1 MVNLDLT
8 SHMRAAQFSQKVTWV
23 QGGFRRVLR
32 LALLSVFSVALAAC
46 QAVNTTTGGVVGVE
60 RPQYM
65 VVSARDVESA
75 SAKSYAKTLQEQAKK
90 GNLNT
95 DAATVARIRQIT
107 SRIIPH
113 TGVFRPDAP
122 RWAWEVNVISSKEVN
137 AWCMAGGKM
146 AVYTG
151 LLDAIKPTDDEL
163 AAIIGHE
170 IAHALREHSR
180 ERASEQMITGMG
192 VAIGGAL
199 LGLGQVGNDLL
210 GKAVDVTLSLQ
221 HSRKHES
228 EADRIGIELAARAGY
243 RPDAAVTL
251 WEKMGKLSES
261 RPPELLSTHPAPE
274 TRMAALR
281 ADAEVVDPLYRA
293 AKGNGR

>member
-1 MVNLDLT
+1 MKMIGIQMSFGYRQLRVWATSRSLRRCALT
-8 SHMRAAQFSQKVTWV
+8 
-23 QGGFRRVLR
+23 
-32 LALLSVFSVALAAC
+32 LATLSVAAC
-46 QAVNTTTGGVVGVE
+46 QAVNTTTSGVVGVE

-65 VVSARDVESA
+65 VVSAKDVESA
-75 SAKSYAKTLQEQAKK
+75 SAKSYVKTMQEHSRK

-95 DAATVARIRQIT
+95 DPAAVARVRQIT
-107 SRIIPH
+107 ARIIPH
-113 TGVFRPDAP
+113 TGVFRQDAP
-122 RWAWEVNVISSKEVN
+122 RWSWEVNVVTSKEVN

-151 LLDAIKPTDDEL
+151 LLDAIKPSDDEL

-199 LGLGQVGNDLL
+199 LGLGQVGSDLL
-210 GKAVDVTLSLQ
+210 GKAVDVTLSLP
-221 HSRKHES
+221 HSRQHET

-243 RPDAAVTL
+243 RPEAAVTL
-251 WEKMGKLSES
+251 WEKMGRLSDS

-274 TRMAALR
+274 TRMSALR
-281 ADAEVVDPLYRA
+281 ADAELVEPLYKA
-293 AKGNGR
+293 AKSGASRAQ